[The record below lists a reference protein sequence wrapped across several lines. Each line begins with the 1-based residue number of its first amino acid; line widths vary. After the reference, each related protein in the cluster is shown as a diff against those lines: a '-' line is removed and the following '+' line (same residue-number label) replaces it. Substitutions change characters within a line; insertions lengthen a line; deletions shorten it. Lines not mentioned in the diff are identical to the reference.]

1 MSTNSKNI
9 PVDDRDWTKLTFGE
23 QVKMLEVD
31 GYVVLPN
38 VLNES
43 KVQTLKDEIAK
54 VETKGADYSE
64 KQRTSS
70 DIAFLGGETTKLI
83 ANPPTIS
90 FLEKLFGDELVVM
103 SYAYARSE
111 PGHPGISLHTDG
123 QPWGSEIFGYEGS
136 VPVLIRVLNYLEDL
150 TVDVS
155 PFRVVPKSHLS
166 LHSDGNPYLRYESHP
181 DEIKVPVKAGSA
193 VLLNHKTF
201 HGNFPNTGNYTRE
214 MLAIAYRPAWGGPVQ
229 DVPNFPNEKVE
240 HLPNEIKKLFK
251 DKNIRKGDFFGG
263 NKPKDMK
270 SEAPGIN
277 IDRWLQK

>member
-43 KVQTLKDEIAK
+43 QIQTLKDEIAK

-111 PGHPGISLHTDG
+111 PGHPGIS
-123 QPWGSEIFGYEGS
+123 
-136 VPVLIRVLNYLEDL
+136 
-150 TVDVS
+150 
-155 PFRVVPKSHLS
+155 
-166 LHSDGNPYLRYESHP
+166 
-181 DEIKVPVKAGSA
+181 
-193 VLLNHKTF
+193 
-201 HGNFPNTGNYTRE
+201 
-214 MLAIAYRPAWGGPVQ
+214 
-229 DVPNFPNEKVE
+229 
-240 HLPNEIKKLFK
+240 
-251 DKNIRKGDFFGG
+251 
-263 NKPKDMK
+263 
-270 SEAPGIN
+270 
-277 IDRWLQK
+277 